1 MCGLTALPATTR
13 CRSISKVL
21 QGGVTLLHAY
31 RFGLLMVGVM
41 LLVSGCGVPGTVQ
54 ALSPAGTDTPTPAG
68 PAQVQTPGPGV
79 EMQAAAGTPAGQG
92 PSEEQLKLLASL
104 KSLGAA
110 PELSGGP
117 WLNSE
122 PLRLADLKGK
132 VVLVEFWTFGCINCQ
147 HVIPA
152 IRGWYNTY
160 KDQGLV
166 IIGVHT
172 PEFDY
177 EKDLNN
183 VKEGL
188 TRLEVPYPVVLDN
201 DWTTWHAYRNRYWP
215 AFYLIDKAGAIR
227 YVHAGEGDYEHTEE
241 VIKALLAENRS

>member
-1 MCGLTALPATTR
+1 
-13 CRSISKVL
+13 V
-21 QGGVTLLHAY
+21 LHAY
-31 RFGLLMVGVM
+31 HFWLLTVGLA
-41 LLVSGCGVPGTVQ
+41 LLVSGCGVPGTAQ
-54 ALSPAGTDTPTPAG
+54 ALSPAATGTPTPVVTETPTPASSAR
-68 PAQVQTPGPGV
+68 AQRVQTPEPSG
-79 EMQAAAGTPAGQG
+79 EMQAAESTPASQG

-104 KSLGAA
+104 KSMGAA
-110 PELSGGP
+110 PELAGGP

-122 PLRLADLKGK
+122 PLKLSDLKGK

-152 IRGWYNTY
+152 VRNWYNTY

-183 VKEGL
+183 VKDGL
-188 TRLEVPYPVVLDN
+188 TRLDVPYPVVLDN
-201 DWTTWHAYRNRYWP
+201 DWATWHAYRNRYWP
-215 AFYLIDKAGAIR
+215 AFYLVDKAGDIR
-227 YVHAGEGDYEHTEE
+227 YFHAGEGDYDRTEAA
-241 VIKALLAENRS
+241 IKALLAENRS

>member
-1 MCGLTALPATTR
+1 MLYT
-13 CRSISKVL
+13 
-21 QGGVTLLHAY
+21 Y
-31 RFGLLMVGVM
+31 RFGLLMVGLM
-41 LLVSGCGVPGTVQ
+41 FLVSGCGVPGTVQ
-54 ALSPAGTDTPTPAG
+54 ALSPAGTETPTPAG
-68 PAQVQTPGPGV
+68 SAQVQTPGPSV
-79 EMQAAAGTPAGQG
+79 EMQAAGGTPAGQG

-104 KSLGAA
+104 KGLGTA
-110 PELSGGP
+110 PELSGGA
-117 WLNSE
+117 WLNSG
-122 PLRLADLKGK
+122 PLKLGDLKGK

-152 IRGWYNTY
+152 VRSWYNTY
-160 KDQGLV
+160 KDQGLA
-166 IIGVHT
+166 IIAVHT

-188 TRLEVPYPVVLDN
+188 TRLDVPYPVVLDN

-215 AFYLIDKAGAIR
+215 AFYLIDKAGNIR
-227 YVHAGEGDYEHTEE
+227 YVHAGEGDYERTEE

>member
-1 MCGLTALPATTR
+1 M
-13 CRSISKVL
+13 
-21 QGGVTLLHAY
+21 LHAY
-31 RFGLLMVGVM
+31 RFGLLMVGLM
-41 LLVSGCGVPGTVQ
+41 LLVSGCGAPSTAQ
-54 ALSPAGTDTPTPAG
+54 ALSPAGTETPA
-68 PAQVQTPGPGV
+68 PAGSAQMQTPGPSV
-79 EMQAAAGTPAGQG
+79 EMQAAGSTPAGQG

-104 KSLGAA
+104 KSLGDA
-110 PELSGGP
+110 PELSGGA

-122 PLRLADLKGK
+122 PFRLGDLKGK

-152 IRGWYNTY
+152 VRGWYNTY

-166 IIGVHT
+166 IVAVHT

-188 TRLEVPYPVVLDN
+188 SRLDVPYPVVQDN
-201 DWTTWHAYRNRYWP
+201 DWKTWRAYRNRYWP
-215 AFYLIDKAGAIR
+215 AFYLVDKAGAIR
-227 YVHAGEGDYEHTEE
+227 YVHAGEGDYDRTEA
-241 VIKALLAENRS
+241 VIKALLAEHQS

>member
-1 MCGLTALPATTR
+1 MLYT
-13 CRSISKVL
+13 
-21 QGGVTLLHAY
+21 Y
-31 RFGLLMVGVM
+31 RFGLLMVGLM

-54 ALSPAGTDTPTPAG
+54 ALSPAGTETPTPAG
-68 PAQVQTPGPGV
+68 SAQVQTPRPSV
-79 EMQAAAGTPAGQG
+79 EMQATESTPAGQG

-104 KSLGAA
+104 KSLGPA
-110 PELSGGP
+110 PELAGGT

-122 PLRLADLKGK
+122 PLRLSDLKGK

-152 IRGWYNTY
+152 VRSWYNTY
-160 KDQGLV
+160 KDQGLA
-166 IIGVHT
+166 IIAVHT

-188 TRLEVPYPVVLDN
+188 SRLDVPYPVVLDD
-201 DWTTWHAYRNRYWP
+201 DWKTWHAYRNRYWP
-215 AFYLIDKAGAIR
+215 AFYLVDKAGDIR
-227 YVHAGEGDYEHTEE
+227 YVHAGEGDYDRTEA

>member
-1 MCGLTALPATTR
+1 M
-13 CRSISKVL
+13 
-21 QGGVTLLHAY
+21 LHAY
-31 RFGLLMVGVM
+31 RFGLLMIGLA

-54 ALSPAGTDTPTPAG
+54 ASSPAGTETPTPASS
-68 PAQVQTPGPGV
+68 AQVQQTPGAGV
-79 EMQAAAGTPAGQG
+79 EMQAAGGAPAGQG

-104 KSLGAA
+104 KSLEPA
-110 PELSGGP
+110 PELSGGA

-122 PLRLADLKGK
+122 PLRLGDLKGK

-152 IRGWYNTY
+152 VRGWYNTY

-166 IIGVHT
+166 IVAVHT

-188 TRLEVPYPVVLDN
+188 SRLDVPYPVVLDN
-201 DWTTWHAYRNRYWP
+201 DWKTWHAYRNRYWP
-215 AFYLIDKAGAIR
+215 AFYLVDKAGAIR
-227 YVHAGEGDYEHTEE
+227 YVHAGEGDYDRTEA

>member
-1 MCGLTALPATTR
+1 M
-13 CRSISKVL
+13 
-21 QGGVTLLHAY
+21 LHAY
-31 RFGLLMVGVM
+31 RFGLLMVGLM
-41 LLVSGCGVPGTVQ
+41 LLASGCGAPGAAQ
-54 ALSPAGTDTPTPAG
+54 ALSPAGTEALTPTPAASAQA
-68 PAQVQTPGPGV
+68 PAPEASV
-79 EMQAAAGTPAGQG
+79 EARTAGAPAGQG
-92 PSEEQLKLLASL
+92 PSEEQLKLLHSL
-104 KSLGAA
+104 KSLGPA
-110 PELSGGP
+110 PELSGGA
-117 WLNSE
+117 WLNSG
-122 PLRLADLKGK
+122 PLKLGDLQGK

-152 IRGWYNTY
+152 LRSWYNTY

-166 IIGVHT
+166 IIAVHT

-188 TRLEVPYPVVLDN
+188 TRLDVPYPVVLDN
-201 DWTTWHAYRNRYWP
+201 DWATWHAYRNRYWP

-227 YVHAGEGDYEHTEE
+227 YAHAGEGEYDRTEA